1 MLTDGY
7 GGLPSDYHT
16 AWYQFRKGSLVA
28 EHRFDAACRAT
39 VRVGL
44 MVAPKWR
51 IGPEGTLVVSVN
63 GREVASVDLT
73 DVLEADRK
81 SVYTCEVELRAGDLL
96 RIVVKPDVMSGHTVA
111 CDEIEVYE
119 KK

>member
-1 MLTDGY
+1 M
-7 GGLPSDYHT
+7 
-16 AWYQFRKGSLVA
+16 A
-28 EHRFDAACRAT
+28 
-39 VRVGL
+39 
-44 MVAPKWR
+44 APKWR

-73 DVLEADRK
+73 GVLEADRK